1 VQNNVPLASAM
12 SFVLM
17 FIITV
22 FVVIY
27 SRFFGTEELA

>member
-1 VQNNVPLASAM
+1 LNYPVASAM

-22 FVVIY
+22 AVLVYTKFM
-27 SRFFGTEELA
+27 GTEDLA

>member
-1 VQNNVPLASAM
+1 LASAM

-22 FVVIY
+22 GVLIY
-27 SRFFGTEELA
+27 SKLLGTEELA